1 MTHIAWKVHMSQEHT
16 TDADAGAT
24 DDDRTTRGHA
34 GEAIVDTR
42 NWPGYICIGL
52 ALVSLGL
59 TLTAAGYG
67 FSGWTWIG
75 VVAVPVL
82 LIAGIVLVLLERRRV
97 KAEEG
102 KALTDPGG
110 H

>member
-1 MTHIAWKVHMSQEHT
+1 MADEYSA
-16 TDADAGAT
+16 DSDAGAT
-24 DDDRTTRGHA
+24 DEDRTTRGHA

-75 VVAVPVL
+75 AVAAPILLVV
-82 LIAGIVLVLLERRRV
+82 GIVLVLLERRRV
-97 KAEEG
+97 KAREG
-102 KALTDPGG
+102 KSLTDPAG

>member
-1 MTHIAWKVHMSQEHT
+1 MAGENT
-16 TDADAGAT
+16 TDSDSET
-24 DDDRTTRGHA
+24 PDDHRTVRGHA

-52 ALVSLGL
+52 ALVCLGL

-67 FSGWTWIG
+67 FAGWAWIG
-75 VVAVPVL
+75 VVVALVL
-82 LIAGIVLVLLERRRV
+82 LVSGIVLVLLERKRV
-97 KAEEG
+97 KAGED
-102 KALTDPGG
+102 KSLSDPGG

>member
-1 MTHIAWKVHMSQEHT
+1 MADENTGES
-16 TDADAGAT
+16 DAGAR

-42 NWPGYICIGL
+42 NWPGYICIGI

-67 FSGWTWIG
+67 FTGWVWIG
-75 VVAVPVL
+75 AGAALVL
-82 LIAGIVLVLLERRRV
+82 LVAGIALVLLERRRV

-102 KALTDPGG
+102 KSLTDPAG

>member
-1 MTHIAWKVHMSQEHT
+1 MADEYSA
-16 TDADAGAT
+16 DSDAGAT
-24 DDDRTTRGHA
+24 DEDRTTRGHA

-75 VVAVPVL
+75 AVAAPIL

-97 KAEEG
+97 KAQEG
-102 KALTDPGG
+102 KSLTDPAG

>member
-1 MTHIAWKVHMSQEHT
+1 MAHENTSES
-16 TDADAGAT
+16 DADAR
-24 DDDRTTRGHA
+24 DDDRTVRGHA

-42 NWPGYICIGL
+42 NWPGYICIGV

-67 FSGWTWIG
+67 FTGWVWIG
-75 VVAVPVL
+75 AIAAPVL
-82 LIAGIVLVLLERRRV
+82 LVVGIALVLLERKRV
-97 KAEEG
+97 KAQEG
-102 KALTDPGG
+102 KSLTDPAG

>member
-1 MTHIAWKVHMSQEHT
+1 MADEYSA
-16 TDADAGAT
+16 DSDAGAT

-75 VVAVPVL
+75 AVAAPILLVV
-82 LIAGIVLVLLERRRV
+82 GIVLVLLERRRV
-97 KAEEG
+97 KAREG
-102 KALTDPGG
+102 KSLTDPAG

>member
-1 MTHIAWKVHMSQEHT
+1 MAHENTS
-16 TDADAGAT
+16 DSDAGAR

-42 NWPGYICIGL
+42 NWPGYICIGM

-67 FSGWTWIG
+67 FTGWVWIG
-75 VVAVPVL
+75 AIAAPVL
-82 LIAGIVLVLLERRRV
+82 LVAGIALVLLERKRV
-97 KAEEG
+97 KAQEG
-102 KALTDPGG
+102 KSLTDPAG

>member
-1 MTHIAWKVHMSQEHT
+1 MEHENMSE
-16 TDADAGAT
+16 ADAGAT

-67 FSGWTWIG
+67 FGGWTWIG
-75 VVAVPVL
+75 AVAAPVL
-82 LIAGIVLVLLERRRV
+82 LIAGIVLVLLERKRV
-97 KAEEG
+97 KAQEG
-102 KALTDPGG
+102 KSLTDPAG